1 PQPGA
6 NFVAISDEF
15 KKRVE
20 AIRPELP
27 ADIEISYGFDVSDFV
42 RDSISEVKQTI
53 FLAMGLVVVIIFLF
67 LREWRSTLI
76 PIIVIPIALISAF
89 FIMYLA
95 GFSINV
101 LTLLAMVL
109 AIGLVVD
116 DAIVVLE
123 NIYTKIEQG
132 MDPIQAG
139 LIGTKEIFFAV
150 ISTTTA
156 LAAVFMPLLFLGGLT
171 GQLFK
176 EFGLVLAGSVIVSS
190 FVALTL
196 TPMLSTRM
204 LRSHSGHGWFYRAS
218 EPFFRRMAEAY
229 RRLLHGFLQV

>member
-1 PQPGA
+1 RPQPGA

-27 ADIEISYGFDVSDFV
+27 ADIEISYGVDVSDFV

-95 GFSINV
+95 GFSFNV

-123 NIYTKIEQG
+123 N
-132 MDPIQAG
+132 
-139 LIGTKEIFFAV
+139 
-150 ISTTTA
+150 
-156 LAAVFMPLLFLGGLT
+156 
-171 GQLFK
+171 
-176 EFGLVLAGSVIVSS
+176 
-190 FVALTL
+190 
-196 TPMLSTRM
+196 
-204 LRSHSGHGWFYRAS
+204 RSEERRVGHESRSRSA
-218 EPFFRRMAEAY
+218 RN
-229 RRLLHGFLQV
+229 